1 MPDPDTSALLAA
13 TIAAALAVAQ
23 LVPGRPGPRRLAKRR
38 SLFPT
43 RWSVAAKA
51 IPPTTRRLHRVAAII
66 TSTATLLLLGFP
78 LGLLPAALAFVT
90 IPIALSR
97 LEPASVRRRSARIL
111 ADLPLA
117 VDLLAAC
124 LRAGRPP
131 QAAIGVVA
139 KAIGGPLADLLLE
152 VEYRLD
158 LGTDPVDAWSGL
170 TAEPACATFAR
181 AVQRALRSGAPLA
194 KTLEHQ
200 ATDTRQ
206 ARRWSAE
213 EHARAVET
221 RSVIPLG
228 LCFLPAFIL
237 LGIVPT
243 IASSLAGFLT
253 LLG

>member
-1 MPDPDTSALLAA
+1 MPNPSPLLASA
-13 TIAAALAVAQ
+13 VAAALAVAF
-23 LVPGRPGPRRLAKRR
+23 LIPGRPGPRRLAKRR
-38 SLFPT
+38 TFLPT
-43 RWSVAAKA
+43 RWSIPTKA
-51 IPPTTRRLHRVAAII
+51 IPPTTRRLHRVAAAI
-66 TSTATLLLLGFP
+66 TSASVLLLLGIP
-78 LGLLPAALAFVT
+78 LGLLPAAFAFVA

-139 KAIGGPLADLLLE
+139 KAIGGPLADLLME
-152 VEYRLD
+152 VEHRLN
-158 LGTDPVDAWSGL
+158 LGTDPIEAWSGL
-170 TAEPACATFAR
+170 TTEPACATFAR
-181 AVQRALRSGAPLA
+181 AIQRALRSGAPLA

-243 IASSLAGFLT
+243 IASSLTGFLT